1 MPEALPNVA
10 RTNRAL
16 EAAWRSGMLPRPELE
31 AGALQSSAL
40 RRRAPSAL
48 GDDDG
53 WREPFERL
61 VRSLREEA
69 GLNPLGRA
77 MAHGQLVMLLRARMR
92 AAKLWRARPEL
103 LEAEIAPPIIILG
116 QMRSG
121 TTRMQRLLACDTRL
135 AHTRTYES
143 LSPVP
148 VPARK
153 LRARFVLALLR
164 TFNPEILRIH
174 PTGAAEPDEEFG
186 WLAFGF
192 GAAQFEAQWRV
203 PSFSRWWEEA
213 DTRSLYREFKSLVQ
227 TNAWARGD
235 PPAKPHILK
244 APQFLQDLPAVLETF
259 PGARFI
265 RLHRPLE
272 QVVPS
277 SASLVWN
284 QMRIQSDAAD
294 REWIGRE
301 WLSKTHL
308 RERRGA
314 APLSRS
320 IEVDYEATN
329 RDWRGEMRRIYDFLG
344 LELTPALERRMA
356 AYLAG
361 AKSHSGHRYVLADFG
376 LAEADVARAGP
387 AM

>member
-1 MPEALPNVA
+1 MTEALPNVFRA
-10 RTNRAL
+10 NRAL
-16 EAAWRSGMLPRPELE
+16 EAAWRSGMLPRPILE
-31 AGALQSSAL
+31 TGALEKAAL
-40 RRRAPSAL
+40 RRRDSRAFGAE
-48 GDDDG
+48 DC

-69 GLNPLGRA
+69 DLNPLGRT
-77 MAHGQLVMLLRARMR
+77 MAHGQIVMLLRARMR

-103 LEAEIAPPIIILG
+103 LEGELAPPIIILG

-121 TTRMQRLLACDTRL
+121 TTRLQRLLACDTRL

-143 LSPVP
+143 LTPVP
-148 VPARK
+148 IPARK
-153 LRARFVLALLR
+153 LRARSVLATLR
-164 TFNPEILRIH
+164 MLNPEILRIH
-174 PTGAAEPDEEFG
+174 PTGPAEPDEEFG

-213 DTRSLYREFKSLVQ
+213 DTRPLYREFRALMR
-227 TNAWARGD
+227 TNARARGD
-235 PPAKPHILK
+235 PPDRPHILK
-244 APQFLQDLPAVLETF
+244 APHFLEDLSAVLEAF
-259 PGARFI
+259 PDARFI

-272 QVVPS
+272 KVVPS

-284 QMRIQSDAAD
+284 QMRIQSDTAD

-301 WLSKTHL
+301 WLRKTRL

-314 APLSRS
+314 VPLSCS
-320 IEVDYEATN
+320 IEVGYEAMN
-329 RDWRGEMRRIYDFLG
+329 DDWRSEMRRIYDFLD
-344 LELTPALERRMA
+344 LELAAALERRMA
-356 AYLAG
+356 AYLAS
-361 AKSHSGHRYVLADFG
+361 AQSHVGHRYALADFG
-376 LAEADVARAGP
+376 LTAADVASAGP